1 MHATKLVSH
10 ATLLPAASASVRAA
24 RLSLVRSQSTL
35 FPTRLALA
43 RWTSGGNVPH
53 LHSNVNAPLRAA
65 WFARAQ
71 RDFQAWL
78 DAGGFVQ
85 HEDEALE
92 TADMAAV
99 GEQSRSSRR
108 RAAGSDEKAA

>member
-1 MHATKLVSH
+1 MQTVKLVSH
-10 ATLLPAASASVRAA
+10 ATLLPVASASVKAA
-24 RLSLVRSQSTL
+24 RLSLARSQSTL

-43 RWTSGGNVPH
+43 RWTTGGDAPH
-53 LHSNVNAPLRAA
+53 LHSNTNAPLRAA

-85 HEDEALE
+85 HEDEASE
-92 TADMAAV
+92 AEDVVFSGEPSRTTRPHVRGADRDAA
-99 GEQSRSSRR
+99 
-108 RAAGSDEKAA
+108 